1 MCSAKQRHRGVQGC
15 MDLLGD
21 RNLLS
26 WQQRVAP
33 TLQVGCAIDAVYW
46 WAMEVW
52 TSRESGTGLL
62 SYPEPGLS

>member
-1 MCSAKQRHRGVQGC
+1 

-33 TLQVGCAIDAVYW
+33 ALQVGCAIDAVYW

-62 SYPEPGLS
+62 SYPKPGLS